1 LKKNLALT
9 GMMGVGKST
18 VGRAL
23 SARLLMQF
31 SDVDQIIE
39 RQLNMDIHEIFRE
52 KGETFFRK
60 LEEKITIQEAKRK
73 NTVISLGGGAFMN
86 SKIKKNI
93 LFNCKSFWLDL
104 DVKFLK
110 KRLVKSKKRPLLIKK
125 NLEETLE
132 KIYEE
137 RKDTY
142 ADANY
147 RIDCEKLSTKSITN
161 KIIKI
166 YANN

>member
-1 LKKNLALT
+1 ML
-9 GMMGVGKST
+9 
-18 VGRAL
+18 
-23 SARLLMQF
+23 
-31 SDVDQIIE
+31 
-39 RQLNMDIHEIFRE
+39 
-52 KGETFFRK
+52 
-60 LEEKITIQEAKRK
+60 
-73 NTVISLGGGAFMN
+73 
-86 SKIKKNI
+86 

-110 KRLVKSKKRPLLIKK
+110 KRLIKSKKRPLLVKK